1 MGLQSETTTLPLF
14 SGIWLAGDSDSKES
28 ACNAG
33 DLGLIPG
40 SERSPTEE
48 NGYLLQ
54 WASLVVQLIKNLP
67 ALQET
72 LVQFLG
78 WEDPLEP
85 RTATHSSILAWRIPW
100 TEEPGGLHPMGPT
113 SLTGPTLFTFI
124 QAKSTQ
130 DGATPLL
137 LLGNKTK
144 YPWLM
149 YGQNHYNTLIIL
161 QQNFLK
167 SDHQAKS

>member
-1 MGLQSETTTLPLF
+1 M
-14 SGIWLAGDSDSKES
+14 
-28 ACNAG
+28 
-33 DLGLIPG
+33 IPG
-40 SERSPTEE
+40 SGRSPTEE
-48 NGYLLQ
+48 NGYPLQ
-54 WASLVVQLIKNLP
+54 WASLVVQLIKNPP

-78 WEDPLEP
+78 WEDPLEH

-100 TEEPGGLHPMGPT
+100 TEEPGGLHPMGPR

-137 LLGNKTK
+137 ILGNITK

-149 YGQNHYNTLIIL
+149 YGKNHYNMLIIL
-161 QQNFLK
+161 QQKFFK
-167 SDHQAKS
+167 SGHQAKSKTSS